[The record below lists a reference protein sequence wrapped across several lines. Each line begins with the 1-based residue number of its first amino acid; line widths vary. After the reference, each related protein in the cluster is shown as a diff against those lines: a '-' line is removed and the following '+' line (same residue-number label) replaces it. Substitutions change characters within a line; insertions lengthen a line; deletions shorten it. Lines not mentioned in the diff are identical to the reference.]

1 MVNISAI
8 GKSTSTTEAVVAA
21 VAAVAFALWS
31 VTLKANNERNMQF
44 VQESK
49 SGQSN
54 EVLLL
59 RLL

>member
-8 GKSTSTTEAVVAA
+8 GKSTSTTDAV